1 VRKLQAQL
9 LSMAQQEAAL
19 RAKRQHALEV
29 LMLAERQVARSRST
43 PASTAE
49 GAAGILTPGAAHDP
63 EAALLQTRTAMSQLL
78 AKLDGVQSKLNENM
92 AMVHDLLAQALSQ

>member
-43 PASTAE
+43 PASTTE
-49 GAAGILTPGAAHDP
+49 GATGILTPGAVQDP

-92 AMVHDLLAQALSQ
+92 AMVHDLLTQALSQ